1 MVERSLTPR
10 SACSRP
16 REEKLRALRRGN
28 MGSGITSVPSA
39 SCEESQK
46 LRSLEGQPRV
56 AERGGEHRSQRLRVP
71 VRHGLKFWSLRPR
84 LPTARCSHFPPP
96 WPGTCRTQHRR
107 SCVHRNYIVGM
118 GPRLARGK
126 IVANGRLLHPM
137 TGGRVQWPAFRP
149 MASPLSDRC
158 WLIVRSSDR
167 RWPPVQ
173 RRPSNAVNLAN
184 SDDDLP
190 QPKHLHFSRHTT

>member
-1 MVERSLTPR
+1 MVERYSMLR
-10 SACSRP
+10 SACSGPRGEELRP
-16 REEKLRALRRGN
+16 LRRRKS
-28 MGSGITSVPSA
+28 GSETPELQSM

-56 AERGGEHRSQRLRVP
+56 AERGGEHRSQRLHVP

-84 LPTARCSHFPPP
+84 LPTARCSHFPHP

-137 TGGRVQWPAFRP
+137 AGGRVQWPAFRP

-184 SDDDLP
+184 PVNDPP
-190 QPKHLHFSRHTT
+190 QGAAPCGVRAG

>member
-1 MVERSLTPR
+1 MVERYSMLR
-10 SACSRP
+10 SACSGPRGEELRP
-16 REEKLRALRRGN
+16 LRRRKS
-28 MGSGITSVPSA
+28 GSETPELQSM

-56 AERGGEHRSQRLRVP
+56 AERGGEHRSQRLHVP

-137 TGGRVQWPAFRP
+137 AGGRVQWPL
-149 MASPLSDRC
+149 ASSNGLADGPCPIAVGSLSDRPIAVGC
-158 WLIVRSSDR
+158 PSDGVRPTRSIRPITHND
-167 RWPPVQ
+167 PP
-173 RRPSNAVNLAN
+173 
-184 SDDDLP
+184 
-190 QPKHLHFSRHTT
+190 

>member
-1 MVERSLTPR
+1 MCLEARSVGRVSVGHPERGSGLEEL
-10 SACSRP
+10 RP
-16 REEKLRALRRGN
+16 LRRRKS
-28 MGSGITSVPSA
+28 GSETPELQSM

-56 AERGGEHRSQRLRVP
+56 AERGGEHRSQRLHVP

-118 GPRLARGK
+118 GPRRARPRIIRSVYATPGGATNSCEELEGGEKKKEKKGK
-126 IVANGRLLHPM
+126 GKGRG
-137 TGGRVQWPAFRP
+137 TYRP
-149 MASPLSDRC
+149 
-158 WLIVRSSDR
+158 
-167 RWPPVQ
+167 
-173 RRPSNAVNLAN
+173 
-184 SDDDLP
+184 
-190 QPKHLHFSRHTT
+190 